1 MKKFILLGLL
11 FCSVANAEIPVE
23 GNSMGSSQKIYAF
36 KEDNGTT
43 LLTIKKPKDSK
54 LGNNYEREILK
65 NEDGD
70 FIKNESVKVIPTY
83 YPDMDKWEN
92 AGCKVDRFNG
102 KKSCEVRKDILY
114 VVNLSGK
121 TSVMI
126 IGADYPNK
134 QSAIKID
141 ENATIY
147 GVEGLFDN
155 DQKIINQLLKGKT
168 AYVRYVEW
176 PYSYNKNIEIDLSG
190 FKEAYQEMKKEYAA
204 LK

>member
-1 MKKFILLGLL
+1 MKKIILLGVL
-11 FCSVANAEIPVE
+11 FCTWANAEDRLEQLESTISK
-23 GNSMGSSQKIYAF
+23 NIYVY
-36 KEDNGTT
+36 EDKGGT
-43 LLTIKKPKDSK
+43 LLSSNYPDKTPDPIKYKRQIIKD
-54 LGNNYEREILK
+54 
-65 NEDGD
+65 EDGT
-70 FIKNESVKVIPTY
+70 FVIKEKNPIVSTY
-83 YPDMDKWEN
+83 YADLNKWEN
-92 AGCKVDRFNG
+92 AGCKVDRFDG
-102 KKSCEVRKDILY
+102 KKTCEVRNDRLY

-176 PYSYNKNIEIDLSG
+176 PYSYNKDIEIDLSG
-190 FKEAYQEMKKEYAA
+190 FKEAYQEMKKEYAS

>member
-1 MKKFILLGLL
+1 MKKIILLGVL
-11 FCSVANAEIPVE
+11 FYSVANAETPVE
-23 GNSMGSSQKIYAF
+23 GKSVGSSQKIYAF

-70 FIKNESVKVIPTY
+70 FIKNERVKVIPTY
-83 YPDMDKWEN
+83 YPDMNKWEN
-92 AGCKVDRFNG
+92 AGCKVDQFNG

-176 PYSYNKNIEIDLSG
+176 PYSYNKDIEIDLSG
-190 FKEAYQEMKKEYAA
+190 FKEAYQEMKKEYAS